1 MKERVGFNYQQ
12 EIERLKE
19 LFGFDYIGIA
29 LVQSAERRFELRWT
43 YVTGNRSE
51 HYRRIKLQ
59 SGKGIA
65 GLVFKTG
72 KPMFVGNAD
81 EKWSAGDLFNYPIV
95 TTEGLKSFGAIPL
108 FKYNR
113 VKGVMLVGFRSA
125 GQLTNEQFEQF
136 RQEIGSEFGPFYD
149 KEMVKDE
156 SDE

>member
-19 LFGFDYIGIA
+19 LFRFDYIGIA
-29 LVQSAERRFELRWT
+29 LVQSPERRFELRWV

-51 HYRRIKLQ
+51 RYRRIKLQ

-72 KPMFVGNAD
+72 KPIFVEDAD

-95 TTEGLKSFGAIPL
+95 QVEGLKSLGAIPL
-108 FKYNR
+108 YQDNR
-113 VKGVMLVGFRSA
+113 VKGVMLVGYRS
-125 GQLTNEQFEQF
+125 GRQLTEVQFEQF
-136 RQEIGSEFGPFYD
+136 KQAIGPEFGQFYN
-149 KEMVKDE
+149 KEMVMDE
-156 SDE
+156 

>member
-12 EIERLKE
+12 EIERLKV

-29 LVQSAERRFELRWT
+29 LVQSPERRFELRWT
-43 YVTGNRSE
+43 YVSGNRSE
-51 HYRRIKLQ
+51 RYRRIKLQ

-72 KPMFVGNAD
+72 KPMFVANAD
-81 EKWSAGDLFNYPIV
+81 EEWGTGDLFNYPIAV
-95 TTEGLKSFGAIPL
+95 AEGLKSFGAIPL
-108 FKYNR
+108 YKYNR
-113 VKGVMLVGFRSA
+113 VKGVMLVGYRI
-125 GQLTNEQFEQF
+125 GGKLTEEQFEQF
-136 RQEIGSEFGPFYD
+136 KQEIGAEFGPFYN

>member
-19 LFGFDYIGIA
+19 LFGFDFIGIA

-51 HYRRIKLQ
+51 RYRRIKLQ

-72 KPMFVGNAD
+72 KPMFIRNSD
-81 EKWSAGDLFNYPIV
+81 EEWSTGDLFNYPIV
-95 TTEGLKSFGAIPL
+95 TAEGLKSFGAIPL
-108 FKYNR
+108 YKYDR

-125 GQLTNEQFEQF
+125 GKLTSEQFE
-136 RQEIGSEFGPFYD
+136 RVKQEIGTEFGPFYN

-156 SDE
+156 SDQ